1 VRRFTA
7 ARRYVDRVIDG
18 GDGRHQVSEG
28 RLDGGGGRESLL
40 VRVREPVDR
49 RHRLDLF
56 ARLTAVAA
64 GLAVLGALPLT
75 LYTAAFGSRMALGIH
90 VTGWGQVTTF
100 GIHDAFATDYRAPA
114 YGYVLATAA
123 VFVVLT
129 AWTIP
134 RGATLGLGVLVGCT
148 AVLFADV
155 RNLGEQPGAHVT
167 TGPVLPVVAIAVSL
181 ALLARL
187 ATRLRR
193 PPVSTPPG

>member
-1 VRRFTA
+1 VRRFAA
-7 ARRYVDRVIDG
+7 ARHYVDRVIDR
-18 GDGRHQVSEG
+18 GDGPQQVSEG
-28 RLDGGGGRESLL
+28 RLDGGGGSESLL
-40 VRVREPVDR
+40 VRIRQPVDR
-49 RHRLDLF
+49 RDRLDRL
-56 ARLTAVAA
+56 ARLAAGAA

-75 LYTAAFGSRMALGIH
+75 LCTAAFGSREALGVH

-100 GIHDAFATDYRAPA
+100 GNHDAFAADYRAPA
-114 YGYVLATAA
+114 YGYVLAAAA
-123 VFVVLT
+123 VFVLLT

-134 RGATLGLGVLVGCT
+134 RGATLGLVLGGCT

-167 TGPVLPVVAIAVSL
+167 TGPVLPVLAIAVAL

-193 PPVSTPPG
+193 PSVSTPPG